1 MKKTLFTIALPEEK
15 ICLPESDDIKVV
27 VTKVGK
33 ACSAYFLIKAM
44 YEYKPDI
51 VINIG
56 TAGTFNMNVGDI
68 VVSNRFYD
76 RDLAPLTIE
85 GVVSEI
91 NSCSNVSLPSLLS
104 NKEVYDDFVVNTGD
118 DFVTETADIVGHAI
132 DMEAFAQAMVCNEE
146 HVPFMAVKYITDK
159 IGENSVK
166 IWNDKLADARNALEC
181 YTNRYI
187 LPFIKL

>member
-33 ACSAYFLIKAM
+33 ACSAYFLIKAL

-91 NSCSNVSLPSLLS
+91 NSCSNVSLPSLLR
-104 NKEVYDDFVVNTGD
+104 KPTEVPH
-118 DFVTETADIVGHAI
+118 TATNGTKTASCPLWF
-132 DMEAFAQAMVCNEE
+132 AAQALHGSIMTMKANHCTWSMQTGTTSAAESIAT
-146 HVPFMAVKYITDK
+146 F
-159 IGENSVK
+159 
-166 IWNDKLADARNALEC
+166 
-181 YTNRYI
+181 
-187 LPFIKL
+187 

>member
-15 ICLPESDDIKVV
+15 FSLPESENIKVA

-33 ACSAYFLIKAM
+33 ACSAYSLTKAL

-68 VVSNRFYD
+68 VVSNHFYD

-91 NSCSNVSLPSLLS
+91 NSCSSVSFPSLLD
-104 NKEVYDDFVVNTGD
+104 NKEIYDIFVVNTGD
-118 DFVTETADIVGHAI
+118 DFVTETANAVGHAI

-146 HVPFMAVKYITDK
+146 HVPFVAVKYITDK

-166 IWNDKLADARNALEC
+166 VWNDKLADARNALEY
-181 YTNRYI
+181 YTDRYI
-187 LPFIKL
+187 LPFIML

>member
-33 ACSAYFLIKAM
+33 ACSAYFLIKAL

-104 NKEVYDDFVVNTGD
+104 NKEVFDDFVVNTGD
-118 DFVTETADIVGHAI
+118 DFVT
-132 DMEAFAQAMVCNEE
+132 
-146 HVPFMAVKYITDK
+146 
-159 IGENSVK
+159 
-166 IWNDKLADARNALEC
+166 
-181 YTNRYI
+181 
-187 LPFIKL
+187 

>member
-33 ACSAYFLIKAM
+33 ACSAYFLVKAL

-91 NSCSNVSLPSLLS
+91 NFCSNVSLPSLLS
-104 NKEVYDDFVVNTGD
+104 NKEVFDDFVVNTGD
-118 DFVTETADIVGHAI
+118 DFVTETADIVGVSIPLRPPFRRHGACS
-132 DMEAFAQAMVCNEE
+132 MRAAQLR
-146 HVPFMAVKYITDK
+146 
-159 IGENSVK
+159 S
-166 IWNDKLADARNALEC
+166 
-181 YTNRYI
+181 
-187 LPFIKL
+187 